1 MWPTKFTI
9 LVQFLRIHN
18 AHPYYNP
25 HVFNCGYA
33 SIDINHDINHIKCF
47 NVDIIEEVNK
57 VSNQL
62 LLLTSPLLFAY
73 ETHGRYKMVSK
84 SKSRL

>member
-1 MWPTKFTI
+1 M
-9 LVQFLRIHN
+9 QFFKINN

-47 NVDIIEEVNK
+47 NVDIIEEVNN

-62 LLLTSPLLFAY
+62 LLLTSLAHFSL
-73 ETHGRYKMVSK
+73 HMKHMVGTRWLANPNQGCSHFPH
-84 SKSRL
+84 